1 MVAPIVNTHLKAKLQ
16 IHNISLPKTEARMAV
31 SEIIHTARH

>member
-16 IHNISLPKTEARMAV
+16 IHNFSLKTEEQMAV
-31 SEIIHTARH
+31 SEIIHTERH